1 MIDEVI
7 LGQVINFCN
16 IVPKKSAIK
25 SSKMNLQNKIAVVTG
40 VSKGIGKAV
49 CQKLLENGAHV
60 FGFGRKNN
68 DISNPN
74 YTFIPCDVRSFESV
88 QNAFSQVFA
97 SSNQSIDIL
106 INNAGLGYFGFLEN
120 MPIEEFH
127 EMQETNVNGIFYCC
141 KLALPKMKEKESG
154 HIINI
159 ASTAALEGMA
169 QVSGYCATK
178 WAVKGLSESLF
189 REVRDFKIKVTC
201 IYPGSTK
208 TDFFRNSPGV
218 KPHDYM
224 LMPEDVA
231 ANIIFALQM
240 PDNFNTVNLEI
251 RPLQPKGPKK

>member
-1 MIDEVI
+1 
-7 LGQVINFCN
+7 
-16 IVPKKSAIK
+16 
-25 SSKMNLQNKIAVVTG
+25 MNLQNKIAVVTG

-49 CQKLLENGAHV
+49 CLQLLANEVKV
-60 FGFGRKNN
+60 FGLGRNNN

-74 YTFIPCDVRSFESV
+74 YTFINCDVRDFESV
-88 QNAFSQVFA
+88 KNAFSHIFA
-97 SSNQSIDIL
+97 ASNQTIDIL
-106 INNAGLGYFGFLEN
+106 INNAGLGYFGFLED
-120 MPIEEFH
+120 MPVEEFH

-141 KLALPKMKEKESG
+141 KMALPKMKEKEFG

-159 ASTAALEGMA
+159 ASTAALEGMP
-169 QVSGYCATK
+169 QVAGYCASK

-231 ANIIFALQM
+231 ANIIYALQM
-240 PDNFNTVNLEI
+240 PDNFHTVNLEI
-251 RPLQPKGPKK
+251 RPLQPKGQKGK

>member
-1 MIDEVI
+1 
-7 LGQVINFCN
+7 
-16 IVPKKSAIK
+16 
-25 SSKMNLQNKIAVVTG
+25 MNLQNKIAIVTG

-49 CQKLLENGAHV
+49 CQKLLENGAQV
-60 FGFGRKNN
+60 FGFGRNNN

-74 YTFIPCDVRSFESV
+74 YTFILCDVRSFESV

-97 SSNQSIDIL
+97 ASNETIDIL
-106 INNAGLGYFGFLEN
+106 INNAGLGYFGFLEDLPN
-120 MPIEEFH
+120 EQFH

-141 KLALPKMKEKESG
+141 KMALPKMKEKESG

-178 WAVKGLSESLF
+178 WAVKGLSELLF

-208 TDFFRNSPGV
+208 TDFPLTKTVISLFPSNEKVVPFCCTAIFR
-218 KPHDYM
+218 
-224 LMPEDVA
+224 
-231 ANIIFALQM
+231 I
-240 PDNFNTVNLEI
+240 
-251 RPLQPKGPKK
+251 